1 MQLDI
6 PVQERVAGLILG
18 LAAGD
23 KNGGP
28 IRMALRLAGSLD
40 RLQKFDAQDVGNCYL
55 EWFTK
60 EGFDTG
66 PIAAA
71 VAYFLFYFTC
81 TFLHYSLYIFSYYP
95 D

>member
-1 MQLDI
+1 MQSFVS
-6 PVQERVAGLILG
+6 VQERVAGLILG

-40 RLQKFDAQDVGNCYL
+40 RLRTFDAQDVGNCYL

-71 VAYFLFYFTC
+71 VILFAIHIYHSFFFL
-81 TFLHYSLYIFSYYP
+81 SP
-95 D
+95 